1 MSLLT
6 EPTSPPSTALPVD
19 DLGEGN
25 LILEVQVPSWP
36 TPVTQTLLRSRD
48 SRYELIVRA
57 KPSGRL
63 RVELLRSGYPPLV
76 VRTVHLQLQAPALL
90 RLKLAWRGEEA
101 VVAAGGQVI
110 GTSREFIPE
119 GMVTPVTV
127 EDAEGSF
134 DRIGNDRA
142 RAARRRRAEALLQRL
157 GGDVPETRLWFGALA
172 TAAQTTSDLVELVR
186 QGRRHHLAGVVDQ
199 VVRMIAGEGAVLQC
213 CAALLDAP
221 LLVHAPPAPPREG
234 SPAALLT
241 SAFDVVPARGSH
253 HEFAVDLDV
262 WLRHEHPWLGGRT
275 VPVEALLLAAGAA
288 LSPPSPN
295 HNTSDDDRPI
305 CMAFADSQTV
315 AAFCTFAA
323 TVCSLAAQIVQ
334 AGSISSI
341 QLREPAGEA

>member
-1 MSLLT
+1 MSLLA
-6 EPTSPPSTALPVD
+6 EPASSPSSALPLD

-36 TPVTQTLLRSRD
+36 PPVTQTLLRSRD
-48 SRYELIVRA
+48 SRYELLVRA

-90 RLKLAWRGEEA
+90 RLRLAWRGEEA

-110 GTSREFIPE
+110 GTSRDFIPE
-119 GMVTPVTV
+119 GLVTPVTV
-127 EDAEGSF
+127 EEIEGSF
-134 DRIGNDRA
+134 DRIGNERA
-142 RAARRRRAEALLQRL
+142 RAIRRGRAEALLQRL
-157 GGDVPETRLWFGALA
+157 GGDVTETQLWFGALA
-172 TAAQTTSDLVELVR
+172 TAAQTTIDLVDLVR
-186 QGRRHHLAGVVDQ
+186 QGRRHHLAGVADQ
-199 VVRMIAGEGAVLQC
+199 VVHMIAGDGALLQC

-262 WLRHEHPWLGGRT
+262 WLCHEHPWLGGRT
-275 VPVEALLLAAGAA
+275 VPVEALLLAADAA

-295 HNTSDDDRPI
+295 HNASDDDRPI
-305 CMAFADSQTV
+305 CMAFAESQTV
-315 AAFCTFAA
+315 AALCTFAA
-323 TVCSLAAQIVQ
+323 TVCSLAVQVAQ
-334 AGSISSI
+334 AGPLSRV
-341 QLREPAGEA
+341 QFREPAGEA